1 MTSSHL
7 ACQSV
12 APVSQRLWVQI
23 PYRPDFFSGLIFT
36 TAQVVCI
43 TARITFIHVFTRSSN
58 IWLSDILSLLKEDI
72 ITMKVEDT
80 KKN

>member
-1 MTSSHL
+1 MGSN
-7 ACQSV
+7 
-12 APVSQRLWVQI
+12 PVQAWI
-23 PYRPDFFSGLIFT
+23 FSDLIFT

-58 IWLSDILSLLKEDI
+58 IRLSDILSLLKEDI

-80 KKN
+80 KKNYFTCFPPYATLLNAIDS